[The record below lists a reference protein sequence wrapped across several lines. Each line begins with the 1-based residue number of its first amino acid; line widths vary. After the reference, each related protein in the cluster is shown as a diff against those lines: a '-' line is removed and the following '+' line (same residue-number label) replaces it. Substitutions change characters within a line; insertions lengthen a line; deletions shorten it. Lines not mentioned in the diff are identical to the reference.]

1 MEPEREQRASA
12 GVRGA
17 AAADTGEGEDLS
29 RGRDEEGAD
38 SISEMLD
45 ALRKEIQAD
54 TERFIKQHDQ
64 TTMAAVARLVRTQG
78 EQNDAKF
85 AHVRSDVSAAA
96 ERARGLERERADMRA
111 ELARVSAGLALAE
124 RNYPIVGSDPK
135 YDRELDPTLLR
146 IHTKEHVARADM
158 VDLVWEK
165 LVDPAGVPAA
175 EAFLEESADSAKYFT
190 LRFLGGPWLA
200 ASRVRDANGCLR
212 GPNGW
217 ERLHVKSV
225 AGPMVPVYVSMD
237 ESPKMVRLRIEV
249 KKLRD
254 AYSEVMGGARKVYGI
269 KSEGAISIDWT
280 PVVRLGGVDSKEE
293 KSYLL
298 WNNDMADRL
307 NVDKAAVEAAFL
319 AKTRKPEVFWS
330 SV

>member
-1 MEPEREQRASA
+1 MEPEREHRACA
-12 GVRGA
+12 GDRGA
-17 AAADTGEGEDLS
+17 AAADTGEGE
-29 RGRDEEGAD
+29 GQPRDQVEQSD
-38 SISEMLD
+38 SITEMLE

-54 TERFIKQHDQ
+54 TERIIKQHDQ
-64 TTMAAVARLVRTQG
+64 TTMASVARLVRTQG

-85 AHVRSDVSAAA
+85 AYVRADISAAA
-96 ERARGLERERADMRA
+96 ERARALDRERAEMRA
-111 ELARVSAGLALAE
+111 DLARVSAGLALAE
-124 RNYPIVGSDPK
+124 RNYPIVGSDPS

-146 IHTKEHVARADM
+146 IHTKEQVSRADM
-158 VDLVWEK
+158 LSLVREK
-165 LVDPAGVPAA
+165 LVAPAGVPDD
-175 EAFLEESADSAKYFT
+175 EAVLEETADSAKDFV

-200 ASRVRDANGCLR
+200 ASRAREANGCLR

-217 ERLHVKSV
+217 ERINVKSV
-225 AGPMVPVYVSMD
+225 AGPLVPVYVSMD

-280 PVVRLGGVDSKEE
+280 PVVRLGGTESKEE
-293 KSYLL
+293 RSYLL

-307 NVDKAAVEAAFL
+307 NVDKAVVEAAFL